1 MKSKLGGEGMKSLKY
16 LLLAVLLVF
25 AVSVFAQSGPTYFYV
40 ATTVDVNGFESAF
53 SNQTSCTFAQGQKT
67 CNLSWGI
74 PVVPAGGAAIA
85 GFNIYRSKTTGGPYT
100 KITGTLLSATAVA
113 YPDGFVLP
121 NAPILAAT
129 PQ

>member
-1 MKSKLGGEGMKSLKY
+1 MRIRSLILA
-16 LLLAVLLVF
+16 LLFCCIAS
-25 AVSVFAQSGPTYFYV
+25 AAFAQAAGPTYFYV
-40 ATTVDVNGFESAF
+40 ATTVDANGFESAF

-74 PVVPAGGAAIA
+74 PIVPSGGAAIA
-85 GFNIYRSKTTGGPYT
+85 GFKIYRSKTSGGPYT
-100 KITGTLLSATAVA
+100 LITGTLLSATAVA